1 MTFREMLT
9 EFYARGFDYLNDSG
23 AGEVRAKR
31 WLNQSYQEI
40 CGLDDWPFLEVSTS
54 GSLPLTISDLRTVMS
69 ATNTVTELPLSFI
82 DRRSA
87 VDAYPDL
94 TEPGNPEYAYFT
106 DATTIAGFPVGSDTI
121 NVRYIKV
128 PADLSADSDTPI
140 IPARYQYA
148 IVDFACGRAYMDSD
162 NPQMAQAVRADA
174 DTIIQSMREHLML
187 PQHQDPDQIVVYG
200 YGLDFD

>member
-23 AGEVRAKR
+23 VGETRAKR
-31 WLNQSYQEI
+31 WINQSYQEI

-54 GSLPLTISDLRTVMS
+54 GSLPLTIADLRTIMS

-82 DRRSA
+82 DRRTV
-87 VDAYPDL
+87 VDTYPDL
-94 TEPGNPEYAYFT
+94 TEPGNPEFAYFT
-106 DATTIAGFPVGSDTI
+106 SPTTIEGFPVGSDTI
-121 NVRYIKV
+121 NVRYVKV
-128 PADLSADSDTPI
+128 PTDLSADSDEPV
-140 IPARYQYA
+140 IPARYRYA

-162 NPQMAQAVRADA
+162 NPQMAQAVRGDA
-174 DTIIQSMREHLML
+174 EATVQLMREHLML
-187 PQHQDPDQIVVYG
+187 PQHQDADQVVVYG